1 MLGKA
6 KRVTIDKENI
16 FGFEVTAI
24 YSATDVVLQID
35 DIFLSADFDH
45 DDDVD
50 GTDFLIYQLGLGLMM
65 EVDNTNGDA
74 NGDGLVDDA
83 DLSIWKKQ

>member
-1 MLGKA
+1 MTLGE
-6 KRVTIDKENI
+6 TNM
-16 FGFEVTAI
+16 FSYEVTAI

-50 GTDFLIYQLGLGLMM
+50 GKDFLIWQLGLGLMM
-65 EVDNTNGDA
+65 EVDNINGDA
-74 NGDGLVDDA
+74 NGDGVVDDA
-83 DLSIWKKQ
+83 DLSI